1 MKKLLLFLKRNPAL
15 MAALT
20 VALCYVSVKLL
31 DSDTEG
37 NAASVILRLLL
48 TIVCGAVLYAISGKK
63 SFENLDQNIGY
74 VIKKYSG
81 FLIFSALLG
90 VISLATAIAG
100 GAPLVSGWPK
110 VLFFLIAELILV
122 GLFEELCFRVI
133 INDGLL
139 YQFRGNKHIFAWI
152 GLITTLVFGWIHVA
166 SAASSSPLAIAQAV
180 LKTSSAGIM
189 GFALLILY
197 WKTRNFWAIALAHA
211 LYDSLP
217 LIAGQLFDTGAKV
230 GSYVTEETK
239 EINGAAVNMGAA
251 QAVIFAVQTVIFIL
265 FTLALLKVLKSID
278 FEKMRREW

>member
-1 MKKLLLFLKRNPAL
+1 
-15 MAALT
+15 
-20 VALCYVSVKLL
+20 
-31 DSDTEG
+31 
-37 NAASVILRLLL
+37 
-48 TIVCGAVLYAISGKK
+48 
-63 SFENLDQNIGY
+63 
-74 VIKKYSG
+74 
-81 FLIFSALLG
+81 
-90 VISLATAIAG
+90 
-100 GAPLVSGWPK
+100 
-110 VLFFLIAELILV
+110 
-122 GLFEELCFRVI
+122 VI

-197 WKTRNFWAIALAHA
+197 WKTRNFWAVALAHA

-217 LIAGQLFDTGAKV
+217 LIAGQLFDTGVKV

>member
-1 MKKLLLFLKRNPAL
+1 M
-15 MAALT
+15 
-20 VALCYVSVKLL
+20 
-31 DSDTEG
+31 
-37 NAASVILRLLL
+37 
-48 TIVCGAVLYAISGKK
+48 
-63 SFENLDQNIGY
+63 
-74 VIKKYSG
+74 
-81 FLIFSALLG
+81 
-90 VISLATAIAG
+90 
-100 GAPLVSGWPK
+100 
-110 VLFFLIAELILV
+110 
-122 GLFEELCFRVI
+122 I

-139 YQFRGNKHIFAWI
+139 YQFRESKHIFVWI

-217 LIAGQLFDTGAKV
+217 LIAGQLFDTGVKV